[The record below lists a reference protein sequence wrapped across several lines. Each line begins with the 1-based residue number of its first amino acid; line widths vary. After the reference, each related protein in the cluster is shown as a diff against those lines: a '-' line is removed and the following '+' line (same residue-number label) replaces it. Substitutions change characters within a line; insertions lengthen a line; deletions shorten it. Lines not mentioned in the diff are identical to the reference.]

1 MFQYVHI
8 VILIQVA
15 LQFDFFQLTYF
26 NCYYPLVHKF
36 IYCIL
41 YVVLK
46 YVKYHAH
53 AYDLVCTHEIVWSH
67 ESIPN

>member
-1 MFQYVHI
+1 
-8 VILIQVA
+8 
-15 LQFDFFQLTYF
+15 
-26 NCYYPLVHKF
+26 VHKF

-53 AYDLVCTHEIVWSH
+53 AYDLVCTREIVWSH